1 MEVSETVQ
9 KKLDTLPVSPGVYVF
24 HGRSSATKALEV
36 LYVGKASSLRSR
48 VRSYFQDGSSDVRAF
63 VARLAFELVDIETF
77 VTATEKEAAL
87 LENQI
92 IKERQPR
99 YNIKLRDDKEFLS
112 LRLSPK
118 AAWPRLEVVRRPRA
132 DGARYFGPYHSATAA
147 RQTLRLVNRHFQLRT
162 CTDAELRSRAR
173 PCLQFQIRRCPGP
186 CVMDVDKE
194 RYDQQVHDV
203 GLFLSGRHDEL
214 VEKLKG
220 QMHEASAALE
230 FEQAAVHR
238 DQLRAVTRARETQ
251 RVASVSMR
259 DQDVFGLF
267 RQADQA
273 EVAVLQV
280 RAGRLVGVRTFDLRR
295 VALPDDELIASFVV
309 EWYERAPVPDEV
321 LLPYPIE
328 AMEGL
333 ASALSDRQRSRE
345 TRGQV
350 QVAAPTRG
358 KKHKLLD
365 MARDNAEHAF
375 HEKRRAQEN
384 ILTRLQ
390 EVQKRLRLE
399 TLPTRIE
406 CIDISHTG
414 GEDTV
419 AAVVAL
425 KDGAPDKERYRT
437 YHVKRVRGGDDYG
450 AMYEVL
456 SRRFRRGRDGN
467 EGWDLPDLFVVD
479 GGKGQLGVALAALR
493 DLGMLN
499 EGMPNEVM
507 PVVALA
513 KEKENLAGER
523 RVDRVYLPGQKNPIP
538 VHSTPA
544 LTMLCLARDEAHRV
558 SNALRT
564 KLGKRRRLTSG
575 LDSVK
580 GIGPKTRTKLL
591 STLGSL
597 DAVIRSTEA
606 ELIAAGATKR
616 QAAAIRTQLS
626 PAAPS
631 ASDTGLDKSDDVS
644 ESAVD
649 DDTDLAVDNAF
660 REVLEDAREEAAPSS
675 DAT

>member
-1 MEVSETVQ
+1 MEVSEKIQ
-9 KKLDTLPVSPGVYVF
+9 QKLDTLPASPGVYVF
-24 HGRSSATKALEV
+24 HGCSSATKALEV

-99 YNIKLRDDKEFLS
+99 YNVKLRDDKEFLS
-112 LRLSPK
+112 LRLAPK
-118 AAWPRLEVVRRPRA
+118 GAWPRLEVVRRPRA

-162 CTDAELRSRAR
+162 CTDAELRSRSR

-194 RYDQQVHDV
+194 RYAQQVSDV

-214 VEKLKG
+214 VEKLQS
-220 QMHEASAALE
+220 QMLEASDALE
-230 FEQAAVHR
+230 FEQAGVHR

-273 EVAVLQV
+273 EIAVLQV

-295 VALPDDELIASFVV
+295 VALPDDELIASFIV

-321 LLPYPIE
+321 LLPHPIE
-328 AMEGL
+328 AMDGL

-358 KKHKLLD
+358 KRNKLLD

-390 EVQKRLRLE
+390 EVQKRLRLKS
-399 TLPTRIE
+399 LPHRIE
-406 CIDISHTG
+406 CVDISHTG
-414 GEDTV
+414 GDDTV

-437 YHVKRVRGGDDYG
+437 YHVKRVSGGDDYG

-493 DLGMLN
+493 DLGM
-499 EGMPNEVM
+499 PNEAM

-544 LTMLCLARDEAHRV
+544 LSMLCLARDEAHRV
-558 SNALRT
+558 SNGLRT
-564 KLGKRRRLTSG
+564 KVGKRRRLTSG

-580 GIGPKTRTKLL
+580 GVGPKTRTKLL

-597 DAVIRSTEA
+597 EAVLESTEA
-606 ELIAAGATKR
+606 ELISAGATKR
-616 QAAAIRTQLS
+616 QAAAILQQLS
-626 PAAPS
+626 PASPNPK
-631 ASDTGLDKSDDVS
+631 LDSTHVVDRGIDEGVVDEETVS
-644 ESAVD
+644 VE
-649 DDTDLAVDNAF
+649 TDLAVENAF
-660 REVLEDAREEAAPSS
+660 REVLEDATN
-675 DAT
+675 AT

>member
-1 MEVSETVQ
+1 MEVSQKVQ
-9 KKLDTLPVSPGVYVF
+9 QKLDTLPASPGVYVF
-24 HGRSSATKALEV
+24 HGRSSGATSLEV

-63 VARLAFELVDIETF
+63 VARLAFELEDIETF

-87 LENQI
+87 LENQL

-99 YNIKLRDDKEFLS
+99 YNVKLRDDKEFLS

-118 AAWPRLEVVRRPRA
+118 SKWPRLEVVRRPRA

-162 CTDAELRSRAR
+162 CTDADLRSRSR
-173 PCLQFQIRRCPGP
+173 PCLQYQIRRCPGP
-186 CVMDVDKE
+186 CVVDVDKE
-194 RYDQQVHDV
+194 RYAQQVNDV
-203 GLFLSGRHDEL
+203 ALFLSGRHDEL
-214 VEKLKG
+214 VDKLQG
-220 QMHEASAALE
+220 QMLEASEALE

-295 VALPDDELIASFVV
+295 IALPDDELIASFIV

-321 LLPYPIE
+321 LLPLPIE
-328 AMEGL
+328 AMDGL
-333 ASALSDRQRSRE
+333 ASALSDRQRSRD
-345 TRGQV
+345 TRAQV

-358 KKHKLLD
+358 KRNKLLD

-384 ILTRLQ
+384 IQTRLE
-390 EVQKRLRLE
+390 EVQKRLRLKS
-399 TLPTRIE
+399 LPQRIE
-406 CIDISHTG
+406 CVDISHTG

-425 KDGAPDKERYRT
+425 KDGVPDKARYRT

-493 DLGMLN
+493 DLGM
-499 EGMPNEVM
+499 PSEVM
-507 PVVALA
+507 PVAALA

-544 LTMLCLARDEAHRV
+544 LSMLCLARDEAHRV
-558 SNALRT
+558 SNGLRT

-580 GIGPKTRTKLL
+580 GVGPKTRTKLL

-597 DAVIRSTEA
+597 DAVLESTEA

-616 QAAAIRTQLS
+616 QAAAILQQLS
-626 PAAPS
+626 PSAPTS
-631 ASDTGLDKSDDVS
+631 ASGQATDKIDEDTVNL
-644 ESAVD
+644 E
-649 DDTDLAVDNAF
+649 TDQAVDNAF
-660 REVLEDAREEAAPSS
+660 REVLEDAAN
-675 DAT
+675 AT